1 MKHIYKY
8 NMQFSLQVSELRAK
22 VLSTKDAN
30 LSIKKQLDE
39 MENQLRQ
46 AEQELLRTRDER
58 DTA

>member
-1 MKHIYKY
+1 
-8 NMQFSLQVSELRAK
+8 MQHTVLLLQVSELCAK

-46 AEQELLRTRDER
+46 VEQELLRTRDER

>member
-1 MKHIYKY
+1 MKHIYNY
-8 NMQFSLQVSELRAK
+8 NMQFPLQVSELRAK